1 MTSGHTVRVDEVAGV
16 SRMAATG
23 EDRTGAVC
31 RCGHPR
37 EAHRHYRKGTEC
49 SVCPAG
55 ECAGFRAAEPLWRRL
70 FGKN

>member
-1 MTSGHTVRVDEVAGV
+1 
-16 SRMAATG
+16 MAATG